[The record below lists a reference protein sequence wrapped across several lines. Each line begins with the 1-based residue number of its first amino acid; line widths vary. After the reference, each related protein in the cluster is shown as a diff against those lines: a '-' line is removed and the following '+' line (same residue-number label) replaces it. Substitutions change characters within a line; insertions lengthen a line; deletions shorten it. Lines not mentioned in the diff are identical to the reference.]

1 MVAKAKRMSSN
12 SGAKPTADA
21 AARSQALA
29 MWALLGEGGE
39 AFGGKLT
46 PEIDKK
52 QRDALR
58 EAGLVDVE
66 KKKNGAFWLTI
77 SDKGWEWA
85 EQHMTDPLPLRS
97 QSGAIVLRAWLSR
110 VQKFLQS
117 RDLRLYELFA
127 AGETSSETSPDLLSE
142 FAEIREKIRVAY
154 FDAAGGF
161 DRRLLLR
168 DLRPRLAGI
177 DRHLID
183 SALLRMMREGEVSLM
198 QLDYRPDVT
207 DEDRAASVQIG
218 NEPRHIIWIAS

>member
-1 MVAKAKRMSSN
+1 MAKAKRANSN
-12 SGAKPTADA
+12 NDAKSIDA

-52 QRDALR
+52 QREALQ
-58 EAGLVDVE
+58 EAGLIEVE
-66 KKKNGAFWLTI
+66 KKKNGAYWLAI

-97 QSGAIVLRAWLSR
+97 QSGAIVLQAWLKR
-110 VQKFLQS
+110 VQKFLHS
-117 RDLRLYELFA
+117 RDLRLYQLFA
-127 AGETSSETSPDLLSE
+127 AGETVLKSSPDPSPE
-142 FAEIREKIRVAY
+142 FAEIREHIRAAY
-154 FDAAGGF
+154 IKAAGGF

-168 DLRPRLAGI
+168 DLRLKLTGI
-177 DRHLID
+177 DRHLVD

-218 NEPRHIIWIAS
+218 TEPRHIIWIAS

>member
-1 MVAKAKRMSSN
+1 
-12 SGAKPTADA
+12 
-21 AARSQALA
+21 

-52 QRDALR
+52 QRNALR
-58 EAGLVDVE
+58 EAGLIEVE
-66 KKKNGAFWLTI
+66 KKKNGAYWLTI
-77 SDKGWEWA
+77 TDKGWEWA

-97 QSGAIVLRAWLSR
+97 QSGAIVLQAWLSR
-110 VQKFLQS
+110 VQKFLRS

-127 AGETSSETSPDLLSE
+127 ADETSPKTSPDLSPG
-142 FAEIREKIRVAY
+142 FAEIREKIRSAY
-154 FDAAGGF
+154 IDVAGGF

-168 DLRPRLAGI
+168 DLRPKLTDI

-183 SALLRMMREGEVSLM
+183 SALVRMMREGEVSLM